1 MIIPPYLEPGDT
13 IGIICPAG
21 YMPFAKMETCIQVLQ
36 EWGYRVKLGKTA
48 GSQFHYFSGTDEER
62 LADVQTMLDDVEVQA
77 IFCGRGGYG
86 VSRIIDRLDFTQF
99 SKKPKW
105 IVGYSDITV
114 LHTHLLAA
122 CKIASLH
129 APMASAFADEGY
141 KSVYMQDLRKALS
154 GVHLSYQVPVH
165 SFNRKGTA
173 EAELAGGNLSLL
185 AHAIGSVSELDTRN
199 KILFV
204 EDVGE
209 YIYHIDRL
217 FIQLKRAGKLDH
229 LAGLVIGSFTDL
241 KDTVIPFGQTVYELI
256 GDKIKEYEYPVCFG
270 FPVGHVPENYPL
282 KVGVK
287 HSLIVSE
294 NGTSLQELQ

>member
-13 IGIICPAG
+13 IGIVCPAG
-21 YMPFAKMETCIQVLQ
+21 YMPFAKMETCIEVLQ
-36 EWGYRVKLGKTA
+36 DWGYRVKPGKTT

-62 LADVQTMLDDVEVQA
+62 LADIQTMLDDVEVQA

-86 VSRIIDRLDFTQF
+86 VSRIIDRLDFTRF
-99 SKKPKW
+99 RKNPKW

-114 LHTHLLAA
+114 LHTHLLTA

-129 APMASAFADEGY
+129 APMASAFAEEGY
-141 KSVYMQDLRKALS
+141 KNIYIKDLRKALS
-154 GVHLSYQVPVH
+154 GEHLSYQVPVH

-185 AHAIGSVSELDTRN
+185 AHVIGSVSELDTRN

-217 FIQLKRAGKLDH
+217 FIQLKRAGKLAH

-256 GDKIKEYEYPVCFG
+256 ADKVKEYDYPVCFG

-294 NGTSLQELQ
+294 KGASLAEVQ